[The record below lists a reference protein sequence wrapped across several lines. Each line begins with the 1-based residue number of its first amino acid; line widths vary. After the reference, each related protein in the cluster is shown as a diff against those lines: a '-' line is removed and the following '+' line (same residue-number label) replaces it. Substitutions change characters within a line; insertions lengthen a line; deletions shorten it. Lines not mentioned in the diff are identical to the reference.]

1 MNKLFSSFVFST
13 LFILGCEESAQIKI
27 NDQKI
32 TFSKN
37 SPNLTEKTS
46 ISNSLINLDDKNLL
60 KEDLQKLYENSWVKQ
75 LRIKSTNLENIK
87 IDIKEYQPIAIL
99 NEDSFLTQDGH
110 QINPKEVNLSLE
122 LVSLSCPE
130 KKEKQLLEVNHLI
143 QSQMNRLNKT
153 VSSIELKEDD
163 SLRITTND
171 QLVIVMNLRNF
182 RDQLERLED
191 FISFELISGKINL
204 IKQMDLRYKKG
215 ISISYLS

>member
-1 MNKLFSSFVFST
+1 MNKLFSSLVFST

-37 SPNLTEKTS
+37 SPNLTGKTS
-46 ISNSLINLDDKNLL
+46 ISNSLINLDDKILL

-130 KKEKQLLEVNHLI
+130 KKEKQLLEVNHHI

>member
-1 MNKLFSSFVFST
+1 MNKLFSSLVFST

-191 FISFELISGKINL
+191 FISFELNSGKRNHIRY
-204 IKQMDLRYKKG
+204 MDFRYNNAVA
-215 ISISYLS
+215 IYRS

>member
-1 MNKLFSSFVFST
+1 MKQNIV
-13 LFILGCEESAQIKI
+13 G
-27 NDQKI
+27 
-32 TFSKN
+32 
-37 SPNLTEKTS
+37 
-46 ISNSLINLDDKNLL
+46 LIFKQTQNTN
-60 KEDLQKLYENSWVKQ
+60 ENSWVKQ
-75 LRIKSTNLENIK
+75 LRIKSTNLENLK

-130 KKEKQLLEVNHLI
+130 KKEKQLLEVNHHI

>member
-1 MNKLFSSFVFST
+1 MFSDAADLVEKSDDELF
-13 LFILGCEESAQIKI
+13 
-27 NDQKI
+27 
-32 TFSKN
+32 
-37 SPNLTEKTS
+37 
-46 ISNSLINLDDKNLL
+46 
-60 KEDLQKLYENSWVKQ
+60 LYV
-75 LRIKSTNLENIK
+75 
-87 IDIKEYQPIAIL
+87 YAVL

-171 QLVIVMNLRNF
+171 QLVIVMNIRNF
-182 RDQLERLED
+182 RDQL
-191 FISFELISGKINL
+191 FE
-204 IKQMDLRYKKG
+204 
-215 ISISYLS
+215 